1 MDQHTAQH
9 TPRQYAP
16 ETPGGPGEAPPRGG
30 GTEHRRSLPPSA
42 AGPLLA
48 DREREQLD
56 ARLQAALNGFVDGP
70 RHAVEEADAV
80 FDALSARLAEL
91 LGERRVALRTAWD
104 GESAR
109 AGTEELRT
117 VLLGYRDLTARLL
130 AI

>member
-1 MDQHTAQH
+1 MDQHTAPQ
-9 TPRQYAP
+9 QYAP
-16 ETPGGPGEAPPRGG
+16 EIPVGPGDAPAHGGGP
-30 GTEHRRSLPPSA
+30 EHRRPHPPPA

-109 AGTEELRT
+109 TGTEELRT
-117 VLLGYRDLTARLL
+117 LLLGYRDLTARLL
-130 AI
+130 KI